1 MTVGAR
7 APRREDDDRSL
18 TEWLAGRLS
27 APCDARSRALAA
39 RRVLDWAGCAV
50 GALAEPVAAPLWRA
64 VDTLAAAGAATRVGR
79 GRCDPVSALAWN
91 GALGNVLEMDDVH
104 RASILHPGP
113 IVIPAALAACEAT
126 GADAAAFLDAVV
138 RGYEAT
144 IRVGMALGTSHYRH
158 WHTTATAGSFGAA
171 AAVASVLGLDPAR
184 TADALGTA
192 GSTTGGLWQVR
203 HEDAPTKAIHNAE
216 SARRGYVAAFLAR
229 AGVRGPR
236 RILEGPQGLFAATA
250 PEADPAVISA
260 AAPDWRIHE
269 TSLKPWPACRHA
281 HPAIDALRRALAQ
294 GVDPSA
300 VARVEIATYA
310 EAIRFCDRPEPRTPA
325 EARFSLQ
332 HAAAVVLARR
342 EPALG
347 DFTVGAIADPSLA
360 ALRPRVAVIEDPAA
374 SARFPAHY
382 GASVTLTLA
391 DGRRVEASVRD
402 AWGDPEWPLDAGEI
416 RAKALRLM
424 RWGGFDDARAARVAD
439 AALALADGGALA
451 DFTGALGGDR

>member
-1 MTVGAR
+1 MTGTAAPSGASA
-7 APRREDDDRSL
+7 APSL
-18 TEWLAGRLS
+18 TE
-27 APCDARSRALAA
+27 ALADRLAAGVDAHA
-39 RRVLDWAGCAV
+39 RRAAAARVLDWAGCAV
-50 GALAEPVAAPLWRA
+50 GALAEPLAAPLDRA
-64 VDTLAAAGAATRVGR
+64 VGTLAAPGAATRVGR
-79 GRCDPVSALAWN
+79 GACDPAAALAWN
-91 GALGNVLEMDDVH
+91 GALGNALEMDDVH
-104 RASILHPGP
+104 RVSILHPGP

-126 GADAAAFLDAVV
+126 GAGSAAFLDAVV

-144 IRVGMALGTSHYRH
+144 IRVGMALGTSHYRF

-203 HEDAPTKAIHNAE
+203 HEDAPTKSIHNAE

-236 RILEGPQGLFAATA
+236 RILEGPQGLFTATA
-250 PEADPAVISA
+250 PAADPAAITAEA
-260 AAPDWRIHE
+260 ADWRIHE

-281 HPAIDALRRALAQ
+281 HPAIDALRRALAA
-294 GVDPSA
+294 GVDPAA
-300 VARVEIATYA
+300 VERVEIATYA
-310 EAIRFCDRPEPRTPA
+310 EAIRFCDRPAPRTPA

-342 EPALG
+342 EPALA
-347 DFTVGAIADPSLA
+347 DFTPEAIADPSLA
-360 ALRPRVAVIEDPAA
+360 PRRERVTVVEDPAA

-382 GASVTLTLA
+382 GASVTLTLD
-391 DGRRVEASVRD
+391 DGRRVEAAVRD
-402 AWGDPEWPLDAGEI
+402 AWGDPEWPLEAAEV

-424 RWGGFDDARAARVAD
+424 CWGGFDAARATRLAD
-439 AALALADGGALA
+439 AALALADGGGLA
-451 DFTGALGGDR
+451 DFTAALGGAR